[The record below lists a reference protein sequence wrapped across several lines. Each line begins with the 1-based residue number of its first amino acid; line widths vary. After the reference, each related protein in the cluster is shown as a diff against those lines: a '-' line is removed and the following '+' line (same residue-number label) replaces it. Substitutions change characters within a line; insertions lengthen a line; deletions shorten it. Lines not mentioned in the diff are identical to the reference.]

1 MPLKGFYTAFHKA
14 LSELG
19 LITLW
24 SSTSDAKLLCAQ
36 RFVRLFA
43 YGSSTLILVSFLS
56 ALEVTKAKIGLFMT
70 LTMIGDTVLSFL
82 FTYFADLL
90 GRKSILV
97 LGSLLM
103 TVAGAIFALTG
114 NYWVLLSAAVIGV
127 ISPKYV

>member
-1 MPLKGFYTAFHKA
+1 MPPKGFYTAFHKA
-14 LSELG
+14 LNELG

-56 ALEVTKAKIGLFMT
+56 ALEVSKAKIGLFMT

-90 GRKSILV
+90 GRKSILIM
-97 LGSLLM
+97 GSILM
-103 TVAGAIFALTG
+103 TVAGAIFALSG